1 MPKLP
6 SLTPKQLLKKLN
18 KLGFT
23 KDRTTGSHIVMY
35 HQQTKRRAVVPIHLR
50 DIPKGTLNSLL
61 KEAGILREELLR
73 K

>member
-1 MPKLP
+1 
-6 SLTPKQLLKKLN
+6 PKQLLKKLN